1 MKEFQNMHCDLLCV
15 IQPSGKP
22 TLTWQALDLHKEG
35 MFLFRPVTCEYLC
48 LLERSYQVKLCTKVT
63 IMLAPFES
71 IYLGQRA

>member
-1 MKEFQNMHCDLLCV
+1 MKEFQKVHCYLLCV
-15 IQPSGKP
+15 IRPPGKS
-22 TLTWQALDLHKEG
+22 TLTWQALVLHKEG

-63 IMLAPFES
+63 MMLAPFES

>member
-1 MKEFQNMHCDLLCV
+1 MKEFQNMHSDLHCV

-35 MFLFRPVTCEYLC
+35 MFLFRLVTCKHPC
-48 LLERSYQVKLCTKVT
+48 LFERSYQVKLCTKVT

-71 IYLGQRA
+71 IYLGHRA